1 MSDYRSNKTN
11 AEIDAILNSATP
23 KGEVGDAP
31 DVLTLQGARSYAEVL
46 SNASLICAGE
56 IIAPHTILG
65 SITIGAEVEVTDAFR
80 LKFGENNPAVTKV
93 VLVDKRVVD
102 GEVDNMDTRYIYSGD
117 YEGCYFVMG
126 NFDGNDT
133 IFGLDAI
140 EGDWV
145 IAQNKRW
152 AKIVTKQREISDL
165 DTIRSGAK
173 KGATS
178 VQGVKL
184 NGDTITRKD
193 ENGIVD
199 LGNIEGGGGNVSF
212 INNDSLQGLPFGYI
226 GGYYRS
232 YELDGVSS
240 EEVNLGYIDNYYY
253 DAIAIA
259 YDDRL
264 YEEKIRDLKG
274 DGKVLGTV
282 IVRVDDSYNLY
293 VKQIA
298 PKKTTFGWRIYT
310 DKTLMPDSWV
320 DLKNYYT
327 KEEVN
332 RSVGDL
338 EEYTNEELNKKVGKG
353 DIIPTESIGVLSNA
367 ASGSATSN
375 PIIGNRIPYL
385 KADAFAFLNPD
396 EYTIEY
402 SVDGVDWETADSNT
416 IYSRSLF
423 AGYNFYNS
431 VPIDPSQRQFQDGSK
446 IRITMYPKN
455 ARNAHIDVIA
465 INMYCNGRIFDI
477 EGEYCAK
484 SNDTPQWQSMQ
495 RTVSANANGVVY
507 FQYNNKFAFEAYQRW
522 GIRLTFTITKN
533 TAYSSR
539 IQGIMGYGNICSE
552 ILPSVSTAPYTLGTL
567 WFWDYLKNIT
577 FPAAISAT
585 TLFLT
590 GGNSA
595 NLLRGNGEQIAPIAL
610 TLDFTQLDWYKANT
624 QSISNGMWQVLAP
637 YIPTT
642 KGNRLAFLGDE
653 EFKVE
658 YSTDRGVT
666 WSEMEKTSA
675 MRNVFSGRNNG
686 NITVKSTTTDQMR
699 ITITPNSNRYC
710 LIDFF
715 YFWVGSPSEGNT
727 LMDVEFSTGNAPDT
741 WSLHVKDVDLRGL
754 TGANMVKY
762 KRLFAHGST
771 GVANVR
777 FTIRNTKDHNTNTT
791 IQGISG
797 YGTKVWG
804 NMSNMFLTGDIYS
817 WDSEQ
822 NALFPA
828 KIKEG
833 NKWLDEKYALKSE
846 VEVQS
851 DWLEDNSN
859 SKAFIKNKPTMPT
872 QIATATEVIAVDG
885 IPAQMLPNVVYEVRE
900 NIKNFTLPQLVAGEE
915 NVRNVWKLIAYILQE
930 NVISYPLTI
939 KWRNGI
945 TPTIDAAAF
954 VEFTFTSIAGRN
966 DILGEWKVYK

>member
-1 MSDYRSNKTN
+1 MAY
-11 AEIDAILNSATP
+11 NS
-23 KGEVGDAP
+23 KYKSSE
-31 DVLTLQGARSYAEVL
+31 
-46 SNASLICAGE
+46 
-56 IIAPHTILG
+56 
-65 SITIGAEVEVTDAFR
+65 
-80 LKFGENNPAVTKV
+80 
-93 VLVDKRVVD
+93 
-102 GEVDNMDTRYIYSGD
+102 
-117 YEGCYFVMG
+117 
-126 NFDGNDT
+126 
-133 IFGLDAI
+133 I
-140 EGDWV
+140 EGILDSVGGKQDV
-145 IAQNKRW
+145 I
-152 AKIVTKQREISDL
+152 TDL
-165 DTIRSGAK
+165 DSIREGAS
-173 KGATS
+173 KGATA
-178 VQGVKL
+178 VQKVKVNGKEIAPSNGV
-184 NGDTITRKD
+184 
-193 ENGIVD
+193 
-199 LGNIEGGGGNVSF
+199 
-212 INNDSLQGLPFGYI
+212 
-226 GGYYRS
+226 
-232 YELDGVSS
+232 
-240 EEVNLGYIDNYYY
+240 VNLGNVVT
-253 DAIAIA
+253 
-259 YDDRL
+259 
-264 YEEKIRDLKG
+264 DLS
-274 DGKVLGTV
+274 D
-282 IVRVDDSYNLY
+282 
-293 VKQIA
+293 
-298 PKKTTFGWRIYT
+298 
-310 DKTLMPDSWV
+310 
-320 DLKNYYT
+320 YYT

-338 EEYTNEELNKKVGKG
+338 EEYTNEELDKKVGKE
-353 DIIPTESIGVLSNA
+353 DIIPAESIGVLSNA
-367 ASGSATSN
+367 AKGSATSN
-375 PIIGNRIPYL
+375 PIVGNRIPYL

-402 SVDGVDWETADSNT
+402 SVDGVDWEKADSNT

-431 VPIDPSQRQFQDGSK
+431 VPIDPSQRQFQVGSK

-465 INMYCNGRIFDI
+465 INVYCNGRAFDI

-495 RTVSANANGVVY
+495 RTVSSNTNGVVY

-552 ILPSVSTAPYTLGTL
+552 ISPSVSTAPYTLGTL

-585 TLFLT
+585 SLSLT
-590 GGNSA
+590 EGNSA
-595 NLLRGNGEQIAPIAL
+595 NLLRGNGGQIAPTAL

-642 KGNRLAFLGDE
+642 KGNRLAFLSNE

-658 YSTDRGVT
+658 YSTDSGAT

-686 NITVKSTTTDQMR
+686 YITVKSSTTDQMR

-710 LIDFF
+710 QIDFF
-715 YFWVGSPSEGNT
+715 YFWVGGPSDGNT
-727 LMDVEFSTGNAPDT
+727 LMDLEFSTGNAPET
-741 WSLHVKDVDLRGL
+741 WALHVKDVDLRGL

-777 FTIRNTKDHNTNTT
+777 FTIRNTKDHNTNTS

-804 NMSNMFLTGDIYS
+804 NTSNMFLTGDIYS
-817 WDSEQ
+817 WDIDQ

-833 NKWLDEKYALKSE
+833 DKWLSEKYALKSE

-851 DWLEDNSN
+851 DWLEDNPN

-872 QIATATEVIAVDG
+872 AIAPVTEVIVEYSV
-885 IPAQMLPNVVYEVRE
+885 PSTLLPNVIHEVAVGLE
-900 NIKNFTLPQLVAGEE
+900 AFTMPPLYQRDSMT
-915 NVRNVWKLIAYILQE
+915 RNVYKMIFSAPEASKIAF
-930 NVISYPLTI
+930 NYPVL
-939 KWRNGI
+939 WRDGVAPNWA
-945 TPTIDAAAF
+945 DAGNI
-954 VEFTFTSIAGRN
+954 VEFTFTTMAMVTT
-966 DILGEWKVYK
+966 ILGEWKLYRK

>member
-1 MSDYRSNKTN
+1 MADYKSNKTCE
-11 AEIDAILNSATP
+11 EIDAILDNS
-23 KGEVGDAP
+23 V
-31 DVLTLQGARSYAEVL
+31 LQGGEEDTSDSKTLMGLRRLVAEQ
-46 SNASLICAGE
+46 SAKSLICAG
-56 IIAPHTILG
+56 
-65 SITIGAEVEVTDAFR
+65 SIVERYTAFGDTTIGGVASVNNAFR
-80 LKFGENNPAVTKV
+80 TKYKVNDVLIRNFVLVEKLVVSGEGENDTLFILPA
-93 VLVDKRVVD
+93 
-102 GEVDNMDTRYIYSGD
+102 D

-126 NFDGNDT
+126 DFEGNDT
-133 IFGLDAI
+133 IFGLGAKA
-140 EGDWV
+140 GDWI
-145 IAQNKRW
+145 IAQNGVW
-152 AKIVTKQREISDL
+152 SKIATKQREITDL
-165 DTIRSGAK
+165 DAIRRGAG
-173 KGATS
+173 KGDTS
-178 VQGVKL
+178 VQGVVVNNKQL
-184 NGDTITRKD
+184 TPDGRGNIYLPKIPAKADIADMGFTQNKGTVTGVKVNGESKSP
-193 ENGIVD
+193 NSAGVVD
-199 LGNIEGGGGNVSF
+199 LGTIGGGGS
-212 INNDSLQGLPFGYI
+212 
-226 GGYYRS
+226 
-232 YELDGVSS
+232 
-240 EEVNLGYIDNYYY
+240 
-253 DAIAIA
+253 
-259 YDDRL
+259 
-264 YEEKIRDLKG
+264 
-274 DGKVLGTV
+274 
-282 IVRVDDSYNLY
+282 
-293 VKQIA
+293 
-298 PKKTTFGWRIYT
+298 
-310 DKTLMPDSWV
+310 V
-320 DLKNYYT
+320 DLSNYYT

-338 EEYTNEELNKKVGKG
+338 EEYTNEELDKKVGKG
-353 DIIPTESIGVLSNA
+353 DIIPAESIGVLSNA

-402 SVDGVDWETADSNT
+402 SVDGVDWEMADRNT
-416 IYSRSLF
+416 RYSRSLF

-431 VPIDPSQRQFQDGSK
+431 LPIDPSQRQFQVGSK

-465 INMYCNGRIFDI
+465 INMYCNGRSFDI

-484 SNDTPQWQSMQ
+484 SNDTPQWQRMQ
-495 RTVSANANGVVY
+495 RTVSCNANGVVY

-539 IQGIMGYGNICSE
+539 IQGIMGYGNIYSE
-552 ILPSVSTAPYTLGTL
+552 IAPSLSTAPYTLGTL

-585 TLFLT
+585 SLSLT
-590 GGNSA
+590 EGNKA
-595 NLLRGNGEQIAPIAL
+595 NLLRGNGEQIAPTAL
-610 TLDFTQLDWYKANT
+610 TLDFTQLDWYRANT
-624 QSISNGMWQVLAP
+624 QSISNGIWQVLAP

-642 KGNRLAFLGDE
+642 KGNRLAFLSDE

-658 YSTDRGVT
+658 YSTDSGVT
-666 WSEMEKTSA
+666 WSEMEKTST

-686 NITVKSTTTDQMR
+686 DITVKSTTTDQMR

-710 LIDFF
+710 QIDFF

-727 LMDVEFSTGNAPDT
+727 LMNVEFSTGNAPDT

-817 WDSEQ
+817 WDIDQ
-822 NALFPA
+822 NALFPS

-833 NKWLDEKYALKSE
+833 DKWLGEKYALKSE

-859 SKAFIKNKPTMPT
+859 SKAFIKNKPTLPT
-872 QIATATEVIAVDG
+872 QVATATEVIVEYG
-885 IPAQMLPNVVYEVRE
+885 IPAQMLPNVVYESAKSIE
-900 NIKNFTLPQLVAGEE
+900 NFTFPQLVPGEE
-915 NVRNVWKLIAYILQE
+915 NVRNVWKLIAYMAPGT
-930 NVISYPLTI
+930 VISYPLTI
-939 KWRNGI
+939 KWRDGI
-945 TPTIDAAAF
+945 PPTIDVAAF
-954 VEFTFTSIAGRN
+954 VELTFTSMTMQNA
-966 DILGEWKVYK
+966 ILGEWKLYK

>member
-1 MSDYRSNKTN
+1 MTDYIFNLSGD
-11 AEIDAILNSATP
+11 EIARRLSAILNKVDKVDGKGLSTEDFTSELLAKLKSLNNYNDAELRSAIESLQIDFEDIREGAN
-23 KGEVGDAP
+23 KGATALQSVPEEYITESELDAKGYA
-31 DVLTLQGARSYAEVL
+31 VARNVANALATKVTAVTGKGLSTEDFTTALKTKLETL
-46 SNASLICAGE
+46 SNYDDSQIAEAVAQLRSDIDTLVSGNTTKAIESFNE
-56 IIAPHTILG
+56 IIAFLEGVEDSESLG
-65 SITIGAEVEVTDAFR
+65 GIIA
-80 LKFGENNPAVTKV
+80 
-93 VLVDKRVVD
+93 
-102 GEVDNMDTRYIYSGD
+102 
-117 YEGCYFVMG
+117 
-126 NFDGNDT
+126 
-133 IFGLDAI
+133 AI
-140 EGDWV
+140 EQQ
-145 IAQNKRW
+145 IAG
-152 AKIVTKQREISDL
+152 KQ
-165 DTIRSGAK
+165 
-173 KGATS
+173 
-178 VQGVKL
+178 
-184 NGDTITRKD
+184 DTITDLEDIRAGASKGAKAVRKVKVNGMTKTPD
-193 ENGIVD
+193 ANGIID
-199 LGNIEGGGGNVSF
+199 LGNIEGGSGS
-212 INNDSLQGLPFGYI
+212 
-226 GGYYRS
+226 
-232 YELDGVSS
+232 
-240 EEVNLGYIDNYYY
+240 
-253 DAIAIA
+253 
-259 YDDRL
+259 
-264 YEEKIRDLKG
+264 
-274 DGKVLGTV
+274 
-282 IVRVDDSYNLY
+282 
-293 VKQIA
+293 
-298 PKKTTFGWRIYT
+298 
-310 DKTLMPDSWV
+310 V
-320 DLKNYYT
+320 DLSNYYT

-338 EEYTNEELNKKVGKG
+338 EDYTNEELNKKVGKG
-353 DIIPTESIGVLSNA
+353 DIIPAESIGAFSNA
-367 ASGSATSN
+367 ANGSATSA

-402 SVDGVDWETADSNT
+402 SVDGVDWEMADSNT
-416 IYSRSLF
+416 VYSRSLF

-431 VPIDPSQRQFQDGSK
+431 VPIDPSQRQFQVGSK
-446 IRITMYPKN
+446 IRITMYPKT

-465 INMYCNGRIFDI
+465 INMYCNGRAFDI

-495 RTVSANANGVVY
+495 RSVSINSNGVCY
-507 FQYNNKFAFEAYQRW
+507 FQYNNKFAFEAYKRW

-533 TAYSSR
+533 TAYGSR

-552 ILPSVSTAPYTLGTL
+552 VAPNVSTAPYTLGTL

-585 TLFLT
+585 SLSLT
-590 GGNSA
+590 EGNSA
-595 NLLRGNGEQIAPIAL
+595 NLLRGNGGQIAPTAL

-658 YSTDRGVT
+658 YSTDSGVT
-666 WSEMEKTSA
+666 WSEAEKTLT

-686 NITVKSTTTDQMR
+686 YITVKSTTTDQMR

-710 LIDFF
+710 MIDFF

-727 LMDVEFSTGNAPDT
+727 FMDVEFSTGNAPDT

-762 KRLFAHGST
+762 KRLLAHSST

-777 FTIRNTKDHNTNTT
+777 FTIRNTKDHSTNTS

-833 NKWLDEKYALKSE
+833 DKWLDEKYALKSE
-846 VEVQS
+846 VGGKVIQVIDAIQS
-851 DWLEDNSN
+851 DGITLSPNTIHVVAYELVNITISGFDTTEAGVDEYALQFLTS
-859 SKAFIKNKPTMPT
+859 PTSGKLNLPSYVRW
-872 QIATATEVIAVDG
+872 ANG
-885 IPAQMLPNVVYEVRE
+885 IPPTLEGGTLYELSVVRT
-900 NIKNFTLPQLVAGEE
+900 N
-915 NVRNVWKLIAYILQE
+915 
-930 NVISYPLTI
+930 
-939 KWRNGI
+939 
-945 TPTIDAAAF
+945 
-954 VEFTFTSIAGRN
+954 IAGA
-966 DILGEWKVYK
+966 DYFKAVLTPFK

>member
-1 MSDYRSNKTN
+1 MQDYESRHSGE
-11 AEIDAILNSATP
+11 EIDDIL
-23 KGEVGDAP
+23 D
-31 DVLTLQGARSYAEVL
+31 DVA
-46 SNASLICAGE
+46 N
-56 IIAPHTILG
+56 
-65 SITIGAEVEVTDAFR
+65 
-80 LKFGENNPAVTKV
+80 K
-93 VLVDKRVVD
+93 VDKVEGKGLSSEDFTSAEKRKLAGLENYD
-102 GEVDNMDTRYIYSGD
+102 DTDLRKDLSTMQNAID
-117 YEGCYFVMG
+117 
-126 NFDGNDT
+126 D
-133 IFGLDAI
+133 LDAI
-140 EGDWV
+140 RRGAGKGD
-145 IAQNKRW
+145 
-152 AKIVTKQREISDL
+152 
-165 DTIRSGAK
+165 
-173 KGATS
+173 TS
-178 VQGVKL
+178 VQKIKVNGKEVAPSNGV
-184 NGDTITRKD
+184 
-193 ENGIVD
+193 
-199 LGNIEGGGGNVSF
+199 
-212 INNDSLQGLPFGYI
+212 
-226 GGYYRS
+226 
-232 YELDGVSS
+232 
-240 EEVNLGYIDNYYY
+240 VNLGNVVT
-253 DAIAIA
+253 
-259 YDDRL
+259 
-264 YEEKIRDLKG
+264 DL
-274 DGKVLGTV
+274 
-282 IVRVDDSYNLY
+282 S
-293 VKQIA
+293 
-298 PKKTTFGWRIYT
+298 
-310 DKTLMPDSWV
+310 
-320 DLKNYYT
+320 NYYT

-338 EEYTNEELNKKVGKG
+338 EEYTNEELDKKVGKG
-353 DIIPTESIGVLSNA
+353 DVIPVENIGVLSNA
-367 ASGSATSN
+367 ANGSATSN

-402 SVDGVDWETADSNT
+402 SVDGVDWEMADSNT

-431 VPIDPSQRQFQDGSK
+431 VPIDPSQRQFQVGSK

-465 INMYCNGRIFDI
+465 INMYCNGRSFDI

-495 RTVSANANGVVY
+495 RDVSINANEVVY
-507 FQYNNKFAFEAYQRW
+507 FQYNNKFAWEAYKRW

-552 ILPSVSTAPYTLGTL
+552 ILPTVSTAPYTLGTL

-585 TLFLT
+585 SLSLT

-595 NLLRGNGEQIAPIAL
+595 NLLRGNGEQIAPTAL

-658 YSTDRGVT
+658 YSTDSGAT

-686 NITVKSTTTDQMR
+686 NITVKSTTKDQMR

-710 LIDFF
+710 QIDFF

-741 WSLHVKDVDLRGL
+741 WSLHVKNVDLRGL

-762 KRLFAHGST
+762 KRLLAHGST

-822 NALFPA
+822 NALFPS

-833 NKWLDEKYALKSE
+833 DKWLDEKYALKSE
-846 VEVQS
+846 VEVPS
-851 DWLEDNSN
+851 DWLEENPS
-859 SKAFIKNKPTMPT
+859 SPAFIKNKPTMPT
-872 QIATATEVIAVDG
+872 AIAPVTEVIVEYSL
-885 IPAQMLPNVVYEVRE
+885 PSVLMPNVIHEVARGLSA
-900 NIKNFTLPQLVAGEE
+900 FTMPPLYQGDSMT
-915 NVRNVWKLIAYILQE
+915 RNVYKMVFVAPEASAITFPYS
-930 NVISYPLTI
+930 VC
-939 KWRNGI
+939 WRDGVAPNWANSG
-945 TPTIDAAAF
+945 DV
-954 VEFTFTSIAGRN
+954 VELTFTTMAEVTT
-966 DILGEWKVYK
+966 ILGEWKLYKL

>member
-1 MSDYRSNKTN
+1 MQDYESKRSGE
-11 AEIDAILNSATP
+11 EIDAILDDVANKVDKV
-23 KGEVGDAP
+23 KGKDLSSEDFTTALKDKLESLQNYDDTSIREV
-31 DVLTLQGARSYAEVL
+31 VENIIELTDDFNQDIAEL
-46 SNASLICAGE
+46 YRIKQNTCY
-56 IIAPHTILG
+56 ILPF
-65 SITIGAEVEVTDAFR
+65 D
-80 LKFGENNPAVTKV
+80 
-93 VLVDKRVVD
+93 LVALKRVVL
-102 GEVDNMDTRYIYSGD
+102 GEIDAVAFTPDIFNAIQKNTLILLPKVIDETNGYQVVTQANYYADDVEMYLTIVDDEYDIHISGI
-117 YEGCYFVMG
+117 F
-126 NFDGNDT
+126 NDGNYLITSSNIVLIPKQKPITD
-133 IFGLDAI
+133 LDAI
-140 EGDWV
+140 REG
-145 IAQNKRW
+145 A
-152 AKIVTKQREISDL
+152 AKGK
-165 DTIRSGAK
+165 
-173 KGATS
+173 TS
-178 VQGVKL
+178 VQKIKVNGKEVAPSNGV
-184 NGDTITRKD
+184 
-193 ENGIVD
+193 
-199 LGNIEGGGGNVSF
+199 
-212 INNDSLQGLPFGYI
+212 
-226 GGYYRS
+226 
-232 YELDGVSS
+232 
-240 EEVNLGYIDNYYY
+240 VNLGNVVTE
-253 DAIAIA
+253 
-259 YDDRL
+259 L
-264 YEEKIRDLKG
+264 
-274 DGKVLGTV
+274 
-282 IVRVDDSYNLY
+282 S
-293 VKQIA
+293 
-298 PKKTTFGWRIYT
+298 
-310 DKTLMPDSWV
+310 
-320 DLKNYYT
+320 NYYT

-338 EEYTNEELNKKVGKG
+338 EEYTNEELDKKVGKG
-353 DIIPTESIGVLSNA
+353 DIIPAESIGVLSNA
-367 ASGSATSN
+367 AKGTATSN
-375 PIIGNRIPYL
+375 PIVGNRIPYL

-402 SVDGVDWETADSNT
+402 SVDGVDWEKADSNT

-431 VPIDPSQRQFQDGSK
+431 VPIDPSQRQFQVGSK

-465 INMYCNGRIFDI
+465 INMFCNGRTFDI

-484 SNDTPQWQSMQ
+484 GNDTPQWQSMQ
-495 RTVSANANGVVY
+495 RTVSSNANGVVY

-552 ILPSVSTAPYTLGTL
+552 ILPTVSTAPYTLGTL

-585 TLFLT
+585 SLSLT

-595 NLLRGNGEQIAPIAL
+595 NLLRGDGGQIAPTAL
-610 TLDFTQLDWYKANT
+610 TLDFTQLDWFEANT

-658 YSTDRGVT
+658 YSTDSGVT
-666 WSEMEKTSA
+666 WSEMEKTST

-686 NITVKSTTTDQMR
+686 YITVKSTTTDQMR

-715 YFWVGSPSEGNT
+715 YFWVSSPSEGNT

-762 KRLFAHGST
+762 KRLLAHGST
-771 GVANVR
+771 GVTNVR
-777 FTIRNTKDHNTNTT
+777 FTIRNTKDHNTNTS

-833 NKWLDEKYALKSE
+833 NKWLDQKYALKDY
-846 VEVQS
+846 VVQ
-851 DWLEDNSN
+851 
-859 SKAFIKNKPTMPT
+859 
-872 QIATATEVIAVDG
+872 
-885 IPAQMLPNVVYEVRE
+885 
-900 NIKNFTLPQLVAGEE
+900 QLE
-915 NVRNVWKLIAYILQE
+915 NVQKGVVNVE
-930 NVISYPLTI
+930 D
-939 KWRNGI
+939 
-945 TPTIDAAAF
+945 PTIDVLEPNKIYVYATYTLSSITINSFSTTDALTEEYVVQF
-954 VEFTFTSIAGRN
+954 RTFPTVGEIKLPSGVMWANGVTPTLEGDTLYELSIVKTHISGTDYFKAV
-966 DILGEWKVYK
+966 LTPFK